1 MDRLR
6 VLLIEDDEDD
16 YVFTR
21 DLLAEIGGERFE
33 LEWAPTYE
41 RGLARVLEERFDV
54 CLLDF
59 RLGARTGL
67 ELLREARAGNSGS
80 PIILMTG
87 QGDQE
92 IDLEAMRSGAA
103 DYLVKGEIDAA
114 GLERS
119 VRYAVQHRRMEEERV
134 RLVREQEAR
143 HLAEEA
149 NRAKDE
155 FLAMVSHELRNPL
168 NAMLGWVS
176 LLNSGKLD
184 AEAHSRA
191 LEVIERNAR
200 AQAQLIDDL
209 LDSARV
215 ASGNLRLDLRPVDLA
230 QVVEKALDAMYPA
243 AAAKSIAVTADLDR
257 PLEVA
262 AGDPGRLQQVV
273 SNLLSNA
280 VKFTPGGGA
289 IEVSLK
295 REGGEARI
303 TVRDTGDGIA
313 AAFLPHVFERF
324 RQGDGRSQ
332 GGLGLGLAI
341 ARHIVEQHG
350 GTIGVESPGE
360 GQGTTFMV
368 SLPLALSNRG
378 ETSPQKDEGSPQK
391 DGASSNWGEGSPKK
405 DEPSPQKD
413 EGSP

>member
-1 MDRLR
+1 MDAMDRLR
-6 VLLIEDDEDD
+6 VLLVEDDEDD

-21 DLLAEIGGERFE
+21 DLLSEIHPGRFE
-33 LEWAPTYE
+33 LEWAQTYE
-41 RGLARVLEERFDV
+41 DGLGRVLGDRFDV

-67 ELLREARAGNSGS
+67 DLLREIRQGDGAPAVLT

-103 DYLVKGEIDAA
+103 DYLVKGEISAA

-119 VRYAVQHRRMEEERV
+119 IRYAVQHRRIEQERL

-143 HLAEEA
+143 FLAEAA

-155 FLAMVSHELRNPL
+155 FLAMVSHELRTPL
-168 NAMLGWVS
+168 NAMLGWVT

-184 AEAHSRA
+184 KDAQARA

-209 LDSARV
+209 LDIARV
-215 ASGNLRLDLRPVDLA
+215 VSGNLRLELRPVDLV
-230 QVVEKALDAMYPA
+230 QVVEKALEAMHPA
-243 AAAKSIAVTADLDR
+243 AEAKSIAVTSGLDR
-257 PLEVA
+257 PVEMA
-262 AGDPGRLQQVV
+262 AGDPDRLQQVV

-280 VKFTPGGGA
+280 VKFTP
-289 IEVSLK
+289 
-295 REGGEARI
+295 EGGSVEVRLRRQGSEAWI
-303 TVRDTGDGIA
+303 TVRDSGPGISP
-313 AAFLPHVFERF
+313 AFLPHVFERF
-324 RQGDGRSQ
+324 RQGEEGPGRRQ

-341 ARHIVEQHG
+341 ARHLVERHG
-350 GTIGVESPGE
+350 GTIRVESPGE
-360 GQGTTFMV
+360 GQGTTFTV
-368 SLPLALSNRG
+368 CLPLA
-378 ETSPQKDEGSPQK
+378 
-391 DGASSNWGEGSPKK
+391 
-405 DEPSPQKD
+405 
-413 EGSP
+413 

>member
-1 MDRLR
+1 MDRVR

-21 DLLAEIGGERFE
+21 DLLAEIGDDRFE

-41 RGLARVLEERFDV
+41 RGLLRVLEDRFDV

-67 ELLREARAGNSGS
+67 ELLREARMGNSGA

-119 VRYAVQHRRMEEERV
+119 IRYAVLHRRMEEERV

-155 FLAMVSHELRNPL
+155 FIAMVSHELRNPL
-168 NAMLGWVS
+168 NAMLGWVT
-176 LLNSGKLD
+176 LLSGGKLD
-184 AEAHSRA
+184 AEAQARA
-191 LEVIERNAR
+191 LTIIERNAR

-209 LDSARV
+209 LDIARV

-243 AAAKSIAVTADLDR
+243 AEAKSIAVTADLER
-257 PLEVA
+257 PLEMA
-262 AGDPGRLQQVV
+262 AGDPDRLHQVV
-273 SNLLSNA
+273 ANLLSNA
-280 VKFTPGGGA
+280 VKFTPGRGT

-295 REGGEARI
+295 RDGEEARI
-303 TVRDTGDGIA
+303 TVRDSGDGIS
-313 AAFLPHVFERF
+313 AAFLPYVFERF
-324 RQGDGRSQ
+324 RQGEEGPGRRQ

-350 GTIGVESPGE
+350 GTIRVDSPGE
-360 GQGTTFMV
+360 GQGATFTV
-368 SLPLALSNRG
+368 SLPLQG
-378 ETSPQKDEGSPQK
+378 
-391 DGASSNWGEGSPKK
+391 
-405 DEPSPQKD
+405 
-413 EGSP
+413 

>member
-1 MDRLR
+1 MDHIR

-21 DLLAEIGGERFE
+21 DLLTEIGGERFE
-33 LEWAPTYE
+33 LEWASTYE
-41 RGLARVLEERFDV
+41 RGLTRVLEDCFDV

-67 ELLREARAGNSGS
+67 DLLREARSANGRA

-119 VRYAVQHRRMEEERV
+119 IRYAVQHRRMEEERV
-134 RLVREQEAR
+134 RLAREQEAR

-155 FLAMVSHELRNPL
+155 LIAMVSHELRTPL

-184 AEAHSRA
+184 KEAQARA

-215 ASGNLRLDLRPVDLA
+215 ASGNLRLDLHPVDLA
-230 QVVEKALDAMYPA
+230 QVMEKALDAMHPA
-243 AAAKSIAVTADLDR
+243 AEAKSVAVTADLDR
-257 PLEVA
+257 PLEMA
-262 AGDPGRLQQVV
+262 AGDPDRLHQVV
-273 SNLLSNA
+273 ANLLSNA

-289 IEVSLK
+289 IAVTLK
-295 REGGEARI
+295 RDGEEARI
-303 TVRDTGDGIA
+303 TVRDSGDGIS

-324 RQGDGRSQ
+324 RQGEEGPGRRQ

-350 GTIGVESPGE
+350 GTIRVDSPGE
-360 GQGTTFMV
+360 GQGATFTV
-368 SLPLALSNRG
+368 SLPLA
-378 ETSPQKDEGSPQK
+378 
-391 DGASSNWGEGSPKK
+391 
-405 DEPSPQKD
+405 
-413 EGSP
+413 

>member
-1 MDRLR
+1 MDRVR

-21 DLLAEIGGERFE
+21 DLLAEIGDDRFE

-41 RGLARVLEERFDV
+41 RGLLRVLEDRFDV

-67 ELLREARAGNSGS
+67 ELLREARMGNSGA

-119 VRYAVQHRRMEEERV
+119 IRYAVQHRRMEEERV

-155 FLAMVSHELRNPL
+155 FIAMVSHELRNPL
-168 NAMLGWVS
+168 NAMLGWVT

-184 AEAHSRA
+184 TEAQGRA
-191 LEVIERNAR
+191 LTIIERNAR

-209 LDSARV
+209 LDIARV
-215 ASGNLRLDLRPVDLA
+215 VSGNLRLDLHTVDLA

-243 AAAKSIAVTADLDR
+243 AQAKSVAVAADLDR
-257 PLEVA
+257 PLEMA
-262 AGDPGRLQQVV
+262 AGDPDRLHQVV
-273 SNLLSNA
+273 ANLLSNA
-280 VKFTPGGGA
+280 VKFTPGGGT

-295 REGGEARI
+295 RDGEEARI
-303 TVRDTGDGIA
+303 TVRDSGDGIS

-324 RQGDGRSQ
+324 RQGEEGPGRRQ

-341 ARHIVEQHG
+341 ARHIVEGHG
-350 GTIGVESPGE
+350 GTIRVDSPGE
-360 GQGTTFMV
+360 GQGATFTV
-368 SLPLALSNRG
+368 SLPLQG
-378 ETSPQKDEGSPQK
+378 
-391 DGASSNWGEGSPKK
+391 
-405 DEPSPQKD
+405 
-413 EGSP
+413 

>member
-1 MDRLR
+1 MDRVR

-21 DLLAEIGGERFE
+21 DLLAEIGGDHFQ

-41 RGLARVLEERFDV
+41 RGLLRVLEDRFDV

-67 ELLREARAGNSGS
+67 ELLREARAGESVSPGFIA

-103 DYLVKGEIDAA
+103 DYLVKGEISAA
-114 GLERS
+114 VLERS
-119 VRYAVQHRRMEEERV
+119 IRYAVQHRRMEEERV
-134 RLVREQEAR
+134 RLIREQEAR

-155 FLAMVSHELRNPL
+155 FIAMVSHELRNPL
-168 NAMLGWVS
+168 NAMLGWVT

-184 AEAHSRA
+184 EEARRRA

-209 LDSARV
+209 LDIARV
-215 ASGNLRLDLRPVDLA
+215 VSGNLRLDLRPVDLA

-243 AAAKSIAVTADLDR
+243 AEAKSTAVTADLDR
-257 PLEVA
+257 PLEMA
-262 AGDPGRLQQVV
+262 AGDPDRLHQVV
-273 SNLLSNA
+273 ANLLSNA

-289 IEVSLK
+289 VAVSLK
-295 REGGEARI
+295 RDRDEARI
-303 TVRDTGDGIA
+303 TVRDTGDGISE
-313 AAFLPHVFERF
+313 AFLPHVFERF
-324 RQGDGRSQ
+324 RQGGKDQS

-341 ARHIVEQHG
+341 ARHIVERHG
-350 GTIGVESPGE
+350 GTIRVDSPGE
-360 GQGTTFMV
+360 GQGATFTV
-368 SLPLALSNRG
+368 SLPLDR
-378 ETSPQKDEGSPQK
+378 P
-391 DGASSNWGEGSPKK
+391 
-405 DEPSPQKD
+405 
-413 EGSP
+413 

>member
-1 MDRLR
+1 MDPLR

-16 YVFTR
+16 YVFAR
-21 DLLAEIGGERFE
+21 DLLAEIGDDRFE
-33 LEWAPTYE
+33 LEWASTYE
-41 RGLARVLEERFDV
+41 RGLLRVLEDHFDV

-67 ELLREARAGNSGS
+67 ELLREARAGEGASPGFIT

-103 DYLVKGEIDAA
+103 DYLVKGEISAA
-114 GLERS
+114 SLERS
-119 VRYAVQHRRMEEERV
+119 IRYAVQHRRMEEERV

-155 FLAMVSHELRNPL
+155 FIAMVSHELRNPL
-168 NAMLGWVS
+168 NAMLGWVT

-184 AEAHSRA
+184 EEARRRA

-209 LDSARV
+209 LDIARV
-215 ASGNLRLDLRPVDLA
+215 ASGNLRLDLHPVDLA
-230 QVVEKALDAMYPA
+230 QVVEKALDAMHPA
-243 AAAKSIAVTADLDR
+243 AEAKSVAVTADLER
-257 PLEVA
+257 PLEMA
-262 AGDPGRLQQVV
+262 AGDPDRLHQVV
-273 SNLLSNA
+273 ANLLSNA
-280 VKFTPGGGA
+280 VKFTPDGGA
-289 IEVSLK
+289 IAVSLK
-295 REGGEARI
+295 RDGEEARI
-303 TVRDTGDGIA
+303 AVRDTGDGIS

-324 RQGDGRSQ
+324 RQGGKSPG

-341 ARHIVEQHG
+341 ARHIVERHG
-350 GTIGVESPGE
+350 GTIRVDSPGE
-360 GQGTTFMV
+360 GQGATFTV
-368 SLPLALSNRG
+368 SLPLQG
-378 ETSPQKDEGSPQK
+378 
-391 DGASSNWGEGSPKK
+391 
-405 DEPSPQKD
+405 
-413 EGSP
+413 

>member
-1 MDRLR
+1 MDRVR

-41 RGLARVLEERFDV
+41 RGLLRVLEDRFDV

-67 ELLREARAGNSGS
+67 ELLREAREARAGAPGFIT

-119 VRYAVQHRRMEEERV
+119 IRYAVQHRRMEEERV

-155 FLAMVSHELRNPL
+155 FIAMVSHELRNPL
-168 NAMLGWVS
+168 NAMLGWVT
-176 LLNSGKLD
+176 LLSGGKLD
-184 AEAHSRA
+184 AEAQARA
-191 LEVIERNAR
+191 LTIIERNAR

-209 LDSARV
+209 LDIARV

-243 AAAKSIAVTADLDR
+243 AEAKSIAVTADLER
-257 PLEVA
+257 PLEMA
-262 AGDPGRLQQVV
+262 AGDPDRLHQVV
-273 SNLLSNA
+273 ANLLSNA
-280 VKFTPGGGA
+280 VKFTPGGGT

-295 REGGEARI
+295 RDGEEARI
-303 TVRDTGDGIA
+303 AVRDSGDGIS

-324 RQGDGRSQ
+324 RQGGKSPS

-341 ARHIVEQHG
+341 ARHIVERHG
-350 GTIGVESPGE
+350 GTIQVESAGE
-360 GQGTTFMV
+360 GQGTTFTIT
-368 SLPLALSNRG
+368 LPL
-378 ETSPQKDEGSPQK
+378 T
-391 DGASSNWGEGSPKK
+391 
-405 DEPSPQKD
+405 
-413 EGSP
+413 

>member
-1 MDRLR
+1 MDRVR

-16 YVFTR
+16 YVFAR
-21 DLLAEIGGERFE
+21 DLLAEIGGDRFE

-41 RGLARVLEERFDV
+41 RGLLRVLEAPFDV

-67 ELLREARAGNSGS
+67 ELLREARAGDSAS
-80 PIILMTG
+80 PDSTTPIILMTG

-119 VRYAVQHRRMEEERV
+119 IRYAVQHRRMEEERV

-155 FLAMVSHELRNPL
+155 FLAMVSHELRTPL

-184 AEAHSRA
+184 AEAQARA

-209 LDSARV
+209 LDIARV
-215 ASGNLRLDLRPVDLA
+215 VSGNLRLDLRPVDLA
-230 QVVEKALDAMYPA
+230 QVVEKALDAMHPA
-243 AAAKSIAVTADLDR
+243 AEAKSIAVTADLDR
-257 PLEVA
+257 PLEMA
-262 AGDPGRLQQVV
+262 AGDPDRLLQVV

-289 IEVSLK
+289 VEVGLK
-295 REGGEARI
+295 GDGTEARI
-303 TVRDTGDGIA
+303 TVRDSGDGIS

-324 RQGDGRSQ
+324 RQGGVRSQ

-341 ARHIVEQHG
+341 ARHLVELHG
-350 GTIGVESPGE
+350 GAIRVESPGE
-360 GQGTTFMV
+360 GRGTTFTV
-368 SLPLALSNRG
+368 SLPLAQ
-378 ETSPQKDEGSPQK
+378 P
-391 DGASSNWGEGSPKK
+391 
-405 DEPSPQKD
+405 
-413 EGSP
+413 

>member
-21 DLLAEIGGERFE
+21 DLLAEIGGGRFE
-33 LEWAPTYE
+33 LAWEPSYE
-41 RGLARVLEERFDV
+41 RGLQRVLEDPFDV

-67 ELLREARAGNSGS
+67 ELLREARAADSS
-80 PIILMTG
+80 APIILMTG

-119 VRYAVQHRRMEEERV
+119 IRYAVQHRRMEEERV

-143 HLAEEA
+143 HLAEAA

-155 FLAMVSHELRNPL
+155 LIAMVSHELRTPL
-168 NAMLGWVS
+168 SSMLGWLS

-184 AEAHSRA
+184 AEAQSRA

-215 ASGNLRLDLRPVDLA
+215 ASGSLRLDLRPVDLA
-230 QVVEKALDAMYPA
+230 QVVEKALDAMHPTA
-243 AAAKSIAVTADLDR
+243 EAKAVLVRSDLDR
-257 PLEVA
+257 PLEMA

-280 VKFTPGGGA
+280 VKFTPGGGEV
-289 IEVSLK
+289 EVSLK
-295 REGGEARI
+295 RDGGEARI
-303 TVRDTGDGIA
+303 TVRDSGDGIS

-324 RQGDGRSQ
+324 RQGGKSPS

-341 ARHIVEQHG
+341 ALHIAEQHG
-350 GTIGVESPGE
+350 GTIRAESRGE
-360 GQGTTFMV
+360 GQGTKFTV
-368 SLPLALSNRG
+368 SLPLARAL
-378 ETSPQKDEGSPQK
+378 
-391 DGASSNWGEGSPKK
+391 GAPEV
-405 DEPSPQKD
+405 
-413 EGSP
+413 

>member
-16 YVFTR
+16 FVFTR
-21 DLLAEIGGERFE
+21 DLLSEIDAGRFE
-33 LEWAPTYE
+33 LEWAQTYE
-41 RGLARVLEERFDV
+41 QGLARVLRNHFDV

-67 ELLREARAGNSGS
+67 DLLREARRGSGGA

-92 IDLEAMRSGAA
+92 IDIEAMRSGAA

-119 VRYAVQHRRMEEERV
+119 IRYAVQQRRMEEERV

-143 HLAEEA
+143 RQAEEA
-149 NRAKDE
+149 NRTKDE

-184 AEAHSRA
+184 GEAQARA

-209 LDSARV
+209 LDIARV
-215 ASGNLRLDLRPVDLA
+215 ASGNLRLERRPVDLA
-230 QVVEKALDAMYPA
+230 QVVEKALDALHPA
-243 AAAKSIAVTADLDR
+243 AQAKSIAVTSDLDR
-257 PLEVA
+257 PMEMA
-262 AGDPGRLQQVV
+262 SGDPDRLHQVV
-273 SNLLSNA
+273 ANLLSNA
-280 VKFTPGGGA
+280 VKFTPEEGILG
-289 IEVSLK
+289 VWLK
-295 REGGEARI
+295 REGGTARI
-303 TVRDTGDGIA
+303 TVRDSGRGIS
-313 AAFLPHVFERF
+313 AAFLPYVFERF
-324 RQGDGRSQ
+324 RQGDEGPGRRQ

-341 ARHIVEQHG
+341 ARHIVELHG
-350 GTIGVESPGE
+350 GTIRVDSAGE
-360 GQGTTFMV
+360 GQGTTFTVM
-368 SLPLALSNRG
+368 LPLQG
-378 ETSPQKDEGSPQK
+378 
-391 DGASSNWGEGSPKK
+391 
-405 DEPSPQKD
+405 
-413 EGSP
+413 

>member
-1 MDRLR
+1 MDRVR

-16 YVFTR
+16 YVFAR
-21 DLLAEIGGERFE
+21 DLLAEIGGDRFE

-41 RGLARVLEERFDV
+41 RGLLRVLEDHFDV

-67 ELLREARAGNSGS
+67 ELLREARAGGS
-80 PIILMTG
+80 ASPDSTTPIILMTG

-119 VRYAVQHRRMEEERV
+119 IRYAVQHRRMEEERV
-134 RLVREQEAR
+134 RLIREQEAR

-184 AEAHSRA
+184 PEAQARA

-209 LDSARV
+209 LDIARV
-215 ASGNLRLDLRPVDLA
+215 VSGNLRLDLRPVDLA
-230 QVVEKALDAMYPA
+230 QVVEKALDAMHPA
-243 AAAKSIAVTADLDR
+243 AEAKSIAVTADLDR
-257 PLEVA
+257 PLEMA
-262 AGDPGRLQQVV
+262 AGDPDRLLQVV

-295 REGGEARI
+295 RDSGEARI
-303 TVRDTGDGIA
+303 TVRDSGDGIS

-324 RQGDGRSQ
+324 RQGGVRSQ

-341 ARHIVEQHG
+341 ARHLVELHG
-350 GTIGVESPGE
+350 GAIRVESPGE
-360 GQGTTFMV
+360 GRGTTFTV
-368 SLPLALSNRG
+368 SLPLAQ
-378 ETSPQKDEGSPQK
+378 P
-391 DGASSNWGEGSPKK
+391 
-405 DEPSPQKD
+405 
-413 EGSP
+413 

>member
-1 MDRLR
+1 MDRVR

-21 DLLAEIGGERFE
+21 DLLAEIGDDRFE

-41 RGLARVLEERFDV
+41 RGLLRVLEDRFDV

-67 ELLREARAGNSGS
+67 ELLREARMGNSGA

-103 DYLVKGEIDAA
+103 DYLVKGEIAAA

-119 VRYAVQHRRMEEERV
+119 IRYAVQHRRMEEERV

-155 FLAMVSHELRNPL
+155 FIAMVSHELRNPL
-168 NAMLGWVS
+168 NAMLGWVT

-184 AEAHSRA
+184 TEAQGRA
-191 LEVIERNAR
+191 LTIIERNAR

-209 LDSARV
+209 LDIARV

-243 AAAKSIAVTADLDR
+243 AEAKSIAVTADLER
-257 PLEVA
+257 PLEMA
-262 AGDPGRLQQVV
+262 AGDPDRLHQVV
-273 SNLLSNA
+273 ANLFSNA
-280 VKFTPGGGA
+280 VKFTPDGGA
-289 IEVSLK
+289 IAVSLK
-295 REGGEARI
+295 RDGEEARI
-303 TVRDTGDGIA
+303 AVRDSGDGIS

-324 RQGDGRSQ
+324 RQGEEGPGRRQ

-341 ARHIVEQHG
+341 ARHIVEGHG
-350 GTIGVESPGE
+350 GTIRVDSPGE
-360 GQGTTFMV
+360 GQGATFTV
-368 SLPLALSNRG
+368 SLPLQG
-378 ETSPQKDEGSPQK
+378 
-391 DGASSNWGEGSPKK
+391 
-405 DEPSPQKD
+405 
-413 EGSP
+413 

>member
-41 RGLARVLEERFDV
+41 RGLARVLEDRFDV

-67 ELLREARAGNSGS
+67 ELLREARAGNSGAPIILT

-119 VRYAVQHRRMEEERV
+119 VRYAAQHRRMEEERV

-143 HLAEEA
+143 HLAEAA

-155 FLAMVSHELRNPL
+155 LIAMVSHELRTPL

-184 AEAHSRA
+184 AEAQRRA

-215 ASGNLRLDLRPVDLA
+215 ASGNLRLELRPVDLA
-230 QVVEKALDAMYPA
+230 QVVEKALDAMYPSA
-243 AAAKSIAVTADLDR
+243 EAKSVAVTADLDR

-280 VKFTPGGGA
+280 VKFTPGGGT

-295 REGGEARI
+295 REGSEARI
-303 TVRDTGDGIA
+303 TVRDTGDGIV

-324 RQGDGRSQ
+324 SQGEGRGQS

-341 ARHIVEQHG
+341 ARHLVERHG
-350 GTIGVESPGE
+350 GAIGAESRGE
-360 GQGTTFMV
+360 GQGATFTV
-368 SLPLALSNRG
+368 SLPLAPSNRG
-378 ETSPQKDEGSPQK
+378 EGSPKRDEPSPQKDEGSPQK
-391 DGASSNWGEGSPKK
+391 DGASSNWGEGSP
-405 DEPSPQKD
+405 
-413 EGSP
+413 

>member
-1 MDRLR
+1 MDHVR

-21 DLLAEIGGERFE
+21 DLLAEIGGGRFE
-33 LEWAPTYE
+33 IEWAPTYE
-41 RGLARVLEERFDV
+41 RGLLRVLEDHFDV

-67 ELLREARAGNSGS
+67 ELLREARAAHAGA

-103 DYLVKGEIDAA
+103 DYLVKGEIHAA

-119 VRYAVQHRRMEEERV
+119 IRYAVQHRRIEEERF

-143 HLAEEA
+143 RLAEEA

-168 NAMLGWVS
+168 NAMLGWVT

-184 AEAHSRA
+184 EAAQGRA

-209 LDSARV
+209 LDIARV
-215 ASGNLRLDLRPVDLA
+215 ASGNLRLELRPVDLA
-230 QVVEKALDAMYPA
+230 QVVEKALDACHPA
-243 AAAKSIAVTADLDR
+243 AEAKSIAVTADLDR
-257 PLEVA
+257 PMEMA
-262 AGDPGRLQQVV
+262 AGDPDRLLQVV

-280 VKFTPGGGA
+280 VKFTPAGGA

-295 REGGEARI
+295 RDGAEARVA
-303 TVRDTGDGIA
+303 VRDSGDGIS

-324 RQGDGRSQ
+324 RQGGKSQ
-332 GGLGLGLAI
+332 SGGLGLGLAI
-341 ARHIVEQHG
+341 ARHIVERHG
-350 GTIGVESPGE
+350 GTIRVESPGE
-360 GQGTTFMV
+360 GQGTTFTV
-368 SLPLALSNRG
+368 SLPLQG
-378 ETSPQKDEGSPQK
+378 
-391 DGASSNWGEGSPKK
+391 
-405 DEPSPQKD
+405 
-413 EGSP
+413 

>member
-41 RGLARVLEERFDV
+41 RGLARVLEDRFDV

-67 ELLREARAGNSGS
+67 ELLREARAGNRGAPVFLT

-119 VRYAVQHRRMEEERV
+119 IRYAVQHRRMEEERV

-143 HLAEEA
+143 HLAEAA

-155 FLAMVSHELRNPL
+155 LIAMVSHELRNPL

-184 AEAHSRA
+184 AEAQSRA

-230 QVVEKALDAMYPA
+230 QVVEKVLDAMYPSA
-243 AAAKSIAVTADLDR
+243 EAKSIAVTADLDR

-295 REGGEARI
+295 REGSEARI
-303 TVRDTGDGIA
+303 TVRDTGDGIS

-324 RQGDGRSQ
+324 RQDERKGQS

-341 ARHIVEQHG
+341 ARHLVERHG

-360 GQGTTFMV
+360 GQGTTFTV
-368 SLPLALSNRG
+368 RLPLAPPG
-378 ETSPQKDEGSPQK
+378 
-391 DGASSNWGEGSPKK
+391 
-405 DEPSPQKD
+405 
-413 EGSP
+413 

>member
-1 MDRLR
+1 MDRLK
-6 VLLIEDDEDD
+6 VLLVEDDEDD
-16 YVFTR
+16 YVFAR

-41 RGLARVLEERFDV
+41 RGLARVLEDPFDV

-67 ELLREARAGNSGS
+67 ELLRETRAGSGGA
-80 PIILMTG
+80 PAILTPVILMTG

-119 VRYAVQHRRMEEERV
+119 IRYAVQHRRMEEERV

-143 HLAEEA
+143 RQAEAA

-155 FLAMVSHELRNPL
+155 FLAMVSHELRTPL

-184 AEAHSRA
+184 AAAQGRA

-230 QVVEKALDAMYPA
+230 QVVEKALDALHPSA
-243 AAAKSIAVTADLDR
+243 EAKSVTVEADLDR
-257 PLEVA
+257 PLKIA
-262 AGDPGRLQQVV
+262 AGDPDRLHQVV

-280 VKFTPGGGA
+280 VKFTPGGGT
-289 IEVSLK
+289 IGVSLK
-295 REGGEARI
+295 RDGSEARI
-303 TVRDTGDGIA
+303 TVRDSGDGIA
-313 AAFLPHVFERF
+313 AAFLPYIFERF
-324 RQGDGRSQ
+324 RQGEGRGQS

-360 GQGTTFMV
+360 GQGTTFTV
-368 SLPLALSNRG
+368 RLPLVPSNRG
-378 ETSPQKDEGSPQK
+378 EGSPQK
-391 DGASSNWGEGSPKK
+391 D
-405 DEPSPQKD
+405 EPSPEKD